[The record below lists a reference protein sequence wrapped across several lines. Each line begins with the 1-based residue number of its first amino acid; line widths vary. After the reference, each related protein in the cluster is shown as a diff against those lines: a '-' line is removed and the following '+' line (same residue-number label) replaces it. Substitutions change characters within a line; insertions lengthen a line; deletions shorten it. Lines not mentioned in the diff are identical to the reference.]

1 MSLTHLLETLADA
14 SVQLKRDGDELV
26 VTFSRGAPDDTM
38 ITALR
43 IHKAA
48 LLQFLDERGGSW
60 TPEQKALSAPAGTPL
75 SFGQQRLWFLNQLQ
89 PASAAYNEEFCVR
102 MQGEINLPTLEDAL
116 NTIMQRHDI
125 LRTRFCNE
133 DGRPAINVTGE
144 LAIRL
149 YLHDLSHM
157 ESSER
162 MRTALELAG
171 ALVLQP
177 FDLAVGP
184 LLRAN
189 LTRLDAQDHL
199 LQVCMHHM
207 VSDGWSMRVLAGE
220 LVAIYRALSEGRKHT
235 LPRPEIQYVDYAVWQ
250 RANLEQGALHAQT
263 DFWRKQL
270 QGAPA
275 VSTLPADRARPSV
288 QDYSG
293 ASVNVEIDAELTA
306 RLRQFSTRHQ
316 ATLFMTVLA
325 GWSAVLSRLSGQ
337 NDLVVGSPVAGRGR
351 AELETLIGFFANTL
365 PLRINLDGAPN
376 AVELVR
382 RTKETV
388 IAAHDHQDLPFEYMV
403 DALKPARSTSHSP
416 LFQVMLNWQTAVTD
430 DIDFPGLKLSAVYTP
445 YDIAKF
451 DLTLRIVEEKHR
463 LLARF
468 EYATALFDRLTI
480 ERHARY
486 LIRILLQMTDN
497 ELVPMSAHQ
506 LIDGDERRQQV
517 FEWNDTQAAFE
528 DDACI
533 HQLFEMQAR
542 SHPEKIALVHSGTSL
557 SYRELNAR
565 ANRLARH
572 LRQRGVGADT
582 PVAICMERGCDMII
596 GLLAVLKA
604 GGAYVPLDPAHPV
617 ERLAH
622 AVHDSEAVLVLLD
635 SRLDPGLR
643 AMFGAACTSVL
654 LLDEQ
659 AGDWID
665 ELESDLDA
673 AAMGLSASNLA
684 YVIYTSGST
693 GKPKGVMVEHR
704 GVVNLLQ
711 SIGHTVGMHAD
722 ERVLALTTIAFD
734 IAALELYLPL
744 IHGACIVLCGRSDN
758 ADPVALS
765 VLLDQNEIS
774 LMQATPAT
782 WRMLLSG
789 GWAGATRLKALC
801 GGEGLSRALA
811 RELASKVGRLWNVYG
826 PTETTIW
833 STCAALGT
841 NEARGTAAYA
851 PIGRPLANT
860 RLYLL
865 DAEQQVV
872 PLGAVGE
879 LYIGG
884 AGVARGYLKRPELDA
899 ERFVVDCFAGDGT
912 RMYRT
917 GDLARYLPDGNLEFL
932 GRSDFQVKL
941 RGFRVELGEI
951 EACMVRHPDVREA
964 AVLLQGSDDDDKRL
978 VGYFTAAAD
987 ARVDIATLR
996 AYLATFLPDYM
1007 VPAAVVALAE
1017 MPLTPNGKLDRKALP
1032 AALPD
1037 EFAHSAYVA
1046 PADDIEIA
1054 LARIWSA
1061 LLGIERISRLEHFF
1075 EAGGQSLLAVRLIS
1089 RIRSE
1094 LGVELNV
1101 TQVFAYP
1108 VLGDM
1113 AVMVRTAARS
1123 ELPPV
1128 TPVLRAEPLP
1138 LSFAQQRL
1146 WFLSQL
1152 EHVSRAYNMGF
1163 ALRLAGELDRA
1174 VLQRALDRLVERH
1187 EALRTVFLLADG
1199 QPRQRILSPARGFPL
1214 EYVDLER
1221 DADATKRL
1229 QALMHD
1235 EVAAPFDLQRG
1246 PLARGRL
1253 IRSAESEHVLLCTMH
1268 HIVSDGWSVG
1278 VLTRELSALY
1288 RAFSSGEPD
1297 PLPPPAFQYADYA
1310 LWQRRWSTTETLEG
1324 HAKYWTTL
1332 LADAPK
1338 RLELPVNRPRPAE
1351 QDYSGAFLE
1360 TRLDEQLA
1368 HDLRALSQRHGTT
1381 LFMTLLAG
1389 WAVLLAR
1396 LAGTDDLVI
1405 GTPVANRTRVEAEPL
1420 VGFFVNALALRL
1432 DLSGDPDVAE
1442 ILARVKRRT
1451 LEAQEHQALP
1461 FEHLVESLSP
1471 TRTLDHHPVFQVS
1484 FTWQNNDEGAVS
1496 FPGMQVEVLQPP
1508 RLTTKFDLSLYLAED
1523 EGGITGGIEYATALF
1538 DSSTIAR
1545 YLGYFHNTLRA
1556 MAADEGATVSR
1567 IPLMNGAETRS
1578 VLGLDAVEAA
1588 PVDVVCVHESFEEHA
1603 HRHPE
1608 AVALMHGPVSVSYGE
1623 LNSRANRLAHY
1634 LRRKGVA
1641 PDTYVALCLDRG
1653 VDLIVAILAVH
1664 KAGGAYVPLDPTY
1677 PADRLDYMLADSKP
1691 VVVLTHAGVKQA
1703 SRTVLERASV
1713 PVIDLQEQESAWRQE
1728 PASNPDKA
1736 NGAGPEDL
1744 AYVIYTSGSTGRPK
1758 GVLVEHRNVARLFT
1772 TIRDRFNY
1780 SASDVWTLFH
1790 SCAFDFSVWEIWGA
1804 LAHGGRLVVVS
1815 HDTSRSPA
1823 QFYQLLCDEGVTI
1836 LNQTPSAFRQLVEA
1850 QRQSD
1855 LTHRLR
1861 AVIFGGEALEPAML
1875 KPWHEQAR
1883 NRNTQLVNM
1892 YGITETT
1899 VHVTYR
1905 ALAPTDTNRA
1915 GVSPIGHPIPD
1926 LSVYI
1931 LDRHGAPVPPGVA
1944 GEMYVAG
1951 AGVARGYLNRP
1962 ELTAERFLTDPFSG
1976 RPMARMYKTGDL
1988 ARRLPDGE
1996 IEYLGRNDM
2005 QVKLRGFRI
2014 ELGEIEARLAEH
2026 SAVREAA
2033 VVARDNGP
2041 DDKRLIAYLT
2051 ARTDFTQE
2059 EALQLAHEHI
2069 AEWSRLYDQT
2079 YDDKSFEQ
2087 AKPGFNFVGWRS
2099 SYTHQPIPDVEMHEW
2114 LDGTLRRVRGLN
2126 PRRVLEIGCGTGM
2139 ILLNVAPACERYV
2152 GTDLSRKT
2160 VEQLSRH
2167 IRSDPEL
2174 NARIVLVHGNAA
2186 DLSGVPQERYDT
2198 VILNSVVQY
2207 FPNSEYLF
2215 EVLAGAAGKVAAGGR
2230 IFIGDVRHHG
2240 LLEAF
2245 HLSVQLAQPTPGL
2258 STAQLRTRIR
2268 QKARLDPELLLDP
2281 EWFMSLS
2288 EKIPSISAVQILPK
2302 ESAHLNEMSAYRYDV
2317 VLTIAA
2323 PSDVA
2328 QVPHWID
2335 CDTAGW
2341 GAAEIGRA
2349 IIDSPHALIGLR
2361 SVFNPRVGPVARM
2374 LDQMQEGQSST
2385 DTFDAGRDSAA
2396 EAGMTCADL
2405 AEFCR
2410 QRGYLLKLSWYPA
2423 DKSGAYH
2430 AVVSKSDTLPDV
2442 DWQRQGHASLAGN
2455 RLSHANDPLQA
2466 KRLATLPDELRA
2478 HLALKLPEYM
2488 VPAAFHTL
2496 DALPLTMNGKLDR
2509 NRLLEEDAPVHA
2521 AHRYE
2526 APVGEIE
2533 TELAVIW
2540 AELLKV
2546 PHVGRNDDFFA
2557 LGGHSLLGTK
2567 LIARVAHDMG
2577 AEVSIQDLFSRPT
2590 LATLSE
2596 RIVNLLL
2603 ADLTPG
2609 ELDGE
2614 QAGSGAEPS
2623 TLSTLT

>member
-1 MSLTHLLETLADA
+1 MSLTNLLETLADA
-14 SVQLKRDGDELV
+14 SVRLKRDGDELV
-26 VTFSRGAPDDTM
+26 ITFGHGAPDDAT
-38 ITALR
+38 IAALR
-43 IHKAA
+43 TNKAA
-48 LLQFLDERGGSW
+48 LLQFLDDRGGSW
-60 TPEQKALSAPAGTPL
+60 EPEPQAQSVPAGATL
-75 SFGQQRLWFLNQLQ
+75 SFSQQRLWFLNQLQ
-89 PASAAYNEEFCVR
+89 PGSAAYNEEFCVR
-102 MQGEINLPTLEDAL
+102 LQGAINPPTLERAL
-116 NTIMQRHDI
+116 NTIVQRHDV
-125 LRTRFCNE
+125 LRTRFGNE
-133 DGRPAINVTGE
+133 DGRPTINVAEE
-144 LAIRL
+144 LALHLHR
-149 YLHDLSHM
+149 HDLSHM

-177 FDLAVGP
+177 FDPAVGP

-189 LTRLDAQDHL
+189 LIRLDSQDHL

-220 LVAIYRALSEGRKHT
+220 LVAIYQALSEGRENT
-235 LPRPEIQYVDYAVWQ
+235 LPKPEIQYVDYAAWQ
-250 RANLEQGALHAQT
+250 RANLEQGALQT
-263 DFWRKQL
+263 QAAFWRKQL

-275 VSTLPADRARPSV
+275 VSTLPADRARPPL
-288 QDYSG
+288 QDYDG
-293 ASVNVEIDAELTA
+293 ASVDIEIDAGLTA

-325 GWSAVLSRLSGQ
+325 GWSALLSRLSGQ

-351 AELETLIGFFANTL
+351 AELEALIGFFANTL
-365 PLRINLDGAPN
+365 PLRIDLDGAPN

-382 RTKETV
+382 RAKATV

-403 DALKPARSTSHSP
+403 DSIKPARSTSHSP
-416 LFQVMLNWQTAVTD
+416 LFQLMLNWQTEVAGG
-430 DIDFPGLKLSAVYTP
+430 IDFPSVKLSAVYTP

-468 EYATALFDRLTI
+468 EYATALFDRPTI

-486 LIRILLQMTDN
+486 LIRILQGMTEN
-497 ELVPMSAHQ
+497 ELVPMSTHQ
-506 LIDGDERRQQV
+506 LIDSDERRQQV
-517 FEWNDTQAAFE
+517 LEWNDTQAAFA
-528 DDACI
+528 DSACI
-533 HQLFEMQAR
+533 HQLFEIQAR
-542 SHPEKIALVHSGTSL
+542 THPEKLALVHDGIHF

-572 LRQRGVGADT
+572 LRQRGVGTDT
-582 PVAICMERGCDMII
+582 PVAICMDRGCDMVV

-604 GGAYVPLDPAHPV
+604 GGAYVPLDPAHPA
-617 ERLAH
+617 ERLAY
-622 AVHDSEAVLVLLD
+622 AVRDSGAVLVLLH
-635 SRLDPGLR
+635 SSLDPSLR
-643 AMFGAACTSVL
+643 SMLDAACDAV

-665 ELESDLDA
+665 EPESDLDA
-673 AAMGLSASNLA
+673 AAIGLSASNLA

-693 GKPKGVMVEHR
+693 GQPKGVMVEHR

-744 IHGACIVLCGRSDN
+744 IHGARIVLCGRSDS
-758 ADPVALS
+758 ADPVALGA
-765 VLLDQNEIS
+765 LLERHEIS

-801 GGEGLSRALA
+801 GGEGLSRELA
-811 RELASKVGRLWNVYG
+811 RELALKVGRLWNVYG

-841 NEARGTAAYA
+841 DEERGTAAHA

-860 RLYLL
+860 RVYLL
-865 DAEQQVV
+865 DARQQLV
-872 PLGAVGE
+872 PLGAAGE

-884 AGVARGYLKRPELDA
+884 AGVARGYLGRPELNA
-899 ERFVVDCFAGDGT
+899 ERFVADCFAGDGT

-951 EACMVRHPDVREA
+951 EACMERHPDVREA
-964 AVLLQGSDDDDKRL
+964 AVLLQGSGDDDKRL
-978 VGYFTAAAD
+978 VGYFIAAAD
-987 ARVDIATLR
+987 ASVDIASLR
-996 AYLATFLPDYM
+996 AYLAAFLPDYM

-1032 AALPD
+1032 AAAPD
-1037 EFAHSAYVA
+1037 AFARSAYVA

-1061 LLGIERISRLEHFF
+1061 LLGIDRVSRLDHFF

-1094 LGVELNV
+1094 LGVELHV
-1101 TQVFAYP
+1101 TQVFAQP
-1108 VLGDM
+1108 VLSDM
-1113 AVMVRTAARS
+1113 AAMVRTAARS

-1128 TPVLRAEPLP
+1128 TPVSRDEPLP

-1163 ALRLAGELDRA
+1163 ALKLAGELDRP

-1199 QPRQRILSPARGFPL
+1199 QPRQRILSAAPGFPL
-1214 EYVDLER
+1214 EWVDLEN
-1221 DADATKRL
+1221 DADATERV
-1229 QALMHD
+1229 QVLMRE
-1235 EVAAPFDLQRG
+1235 EVAAPFDLERG

-1253 IRSAESEHVLLCTMH
+1253 IRTGKREHVLLCTMH

-1288 RAFSSGEPD
+1288 RAFGSGEQD

-1310 LWQRRWSTTETLEG
+1310 LWQRRWSTAETLEE
-1324 HAKYWTTL
+1324 HAKYWTTT
-1332 LADAPK
+1332 LADAPQ
-1338 RLELPVNRPRPAE
+1338 RLALPTDRPRPAE

-1360 TRLDEQLA
+1360 TRIDEQLA

-1405 GTPVANRTRVEAEPL
+1405 GTPVANRTRLEAEPL

-1451 LEAQEHQALP
+1451 LEAQEHQGLP

-1471 TRTLDHHPVFQVS
+1471 TRTLDHHPVFQAS

-1508 RLTTKFDLSLYLAED
+1508 RLTTKFDLSLYLTED

-1538 DSSTIAR
+1538 DSATIAR
-1545 YLGYFHNTLRA
+1545 YLGYLHNILRA
-1556 MAADEGATVSR
+1556 MAADQAATVSR
-1567 IPLMNGAETRS
+1567 IPLMNGAETHS
-1578 VLGLDAVEAA
+1578 VLGLDAVEAE

-1608 AVALMHGPVSVSYGE
+1608 AVALVHGPVSVSYGE

-1641 PDTYVALCLDRG
+1641 PDTCVALCLDRG

-1677 PADRLDYMLADSKP
+1677 PADRLDYMLADSKS

-1703 SRTVLERASV
+1703 SRAVLERASV

-1736 NGAGPEDL
+1736 NGAGPGHL

-1772 TIRDRFNY
+1772 TIRDWFNY

-1823 QFYQLLCDEGVTI
+1823 QFYQILCDEGVTI

-1875 KPWHEQAR
+1875 KPWYEQAR

-1905 ALAPTDTNRA
+1905 ALASSDTNRA

-1931 LDRHGAPVPPGVA
+1931 LDPHGAPVPPGVT

-1962 ELTAERFLTDPFSG
+1962 ELTAERFLTDPFAG
-1976 RPMARMYKTGDL
+1976 RPMARMYRTGDL
-1988 ARRLPDGE
+1988 ARRLPNGE

-2026 SAVREAA
+2026 PAVREAA

-2114 LDGTLRRVRGLN
+2114 LDATLRRVRGLN

-2186 DLSGVPQERYDT
+2186 DLSGVPQECYDT

-2268 QKARLDPELLLDP
+2268 QKARQDPELLLDP
-2281 EWFMSLS
+2281 EWFMSLR
-2288 EKIPSISAVQILPK
+2288 ENIPGISAVQILPK
-2302 ESAHLNEMSAYRYDV
+2302 ESAHQNEMSAYRYDV

-2323 PSDVA
+2323 PADTEH
-2328 QVPHWID
+2328 VPHWID
-2335 CDTAGW
+2335 CDAAGW

-2374 LDQMQEGQSST
+2374 LDQIQEGQPSPGT
-2385 DTFDAGRDSAA
+2385 IDAGRDSLA

-2405 AEFCR
+2405 AGFCR
-2410 QRGYLLKLSWYPA
+2410 QRGYLFELSWYPT

-2430 AVVSKSDTLPDV
+2430 AVVSKSGTLPV
-2442 DWQRQGHASLAGN
+2442 IDWQHNTPAPVAGN

-2466 KRLATLPDELRA
+2466 KRLASLQREVRA
-2478 HLALKLPEYM
+2478 HLALKLPEHM
-2488 VPAAFHTL
+2488 VPAAIHTL
-2496 DALPLTMNGKLDR
+2496 DALPLTVNGKLDR

-2521 AHRYE
+2521 PHRYE

-2533 TELAVIW
+2533 TELAAIW

-2546 PHVGRNDDFFA
+2546 PRVGRSDDFFA

-2577 AEVSIQDLFSRPT
+2577 VEISIQDLFSRPT

-2614 QAGSGAEPS
+2614 QAGSGAEPP